1 MKVYHRT
8 TKENF
13 ERIKKEGLKINQ
25 KKNEITTNAGVTNLK
40 IAYGMIPIFVSLNP
54 KVFPITNDNQIMV
67 EIDFDFDMKYAADIG
82 VLIDK
87 GAILDEEGFYFD
99 DSSDAYNEYNFTDDL
114 YEYNETLYFDP
125 YKEMFIEFTQTI
137 AILEDIPVE
146 KIKF

>member
-13 ERIKKEGLKINQ
+13 EKIKKEGLKINQ
-25 KKNEITTNAGVTNLK
+25 KNEITTDTGIFNLK
-40 IAYGMIPIFVSLNP
+40 IAYGMIPIFVALNP
-54 KVFPITNDNQIMV
+54 NVFPITNDNQIML

-82 VLIDK
+82 VLIDN
-87 GAILDEEGFYFD
+87 GAILDEEGFYFN

-114 YEYNETLYFDP
+114 YEYSETLYFDP
-125 YKEMFIEFTQTI
+125 YKDAFIEFTQTI

>member
-1 MKVYHRT
+1 
-8 TKENF
+8 
-13 ERIKKEGLKINQ
+13 
-25 KKNEITTNAGVTNLK
+25 
-40 IAYGMIPIFVSLNP
+40 MIPIFVALNP